1 MSHENS
7 QSINFEDSLISEAFR
22 IKRPE
27 SNLSL

>member
-1 MSHENS
+1 MSNDNS
-7 QSINFEDSLISEAFR
+7 QSINFDDSVISEAFR